1 MIRIEQKATLAATLG
16 LFIAACGGGQTGPT
30 PDPVDGAVTD
40 NNTTDTRVQRPREL
54 TPEERAELT
63 LQEAAEAF
71 STAIELYASADTGSR
86 DTARIEELMTEAMA
100 KNPEYT
106 TEAWFNVGLMRF
118 EAGDVPGALAAYEQA
133 TASDPDYA
141 RGMANVGYIQMTQGD
156 YQTAAQ
162 TFQACIT
169 RREIEPGCNINL
181 AILYG
186 MGELPAPGGDVDS
199 AQVERLR
206 FALGGDARSADA
218 FALLATNYYEAGQLA
233 LARLVCENA
242 ILLGIDEAVLH
253 NRLGLIALEEG
264 NVIEALAE
272 FRRTVELAPSMTSAW
287 VNIGAMSLSFRD
299 YDSALNAFEI
309 VLEERPDDRDVR
321 LSYGAALRGVE
332 EPERAQAEYE
342 AILAA
347 VPTHPG
353 ALFNMALLY
362 QEAYQDYPEACGYY
376 FQFLDSAPTDHDRF
390 EDANRRVNSLHELL
404 GSLLFLEQATEEQ
417 VAACAR

>member
-1 MIRIEQKATLAATLG
+1 MIRIQQKATIAASLG
-16 LFIAACGGGQTGPT
+16 LLLAACGGGQTST
-30 PDPVDGAVTD
+30 PVDPIDSAND
-40 NNTTDTRVQRPREL
+40 NNTTTERPVERAHEL
-54 TPEERAELT
+54 TPEERAALT
-63 LQEAAEAF
+63 LEEADQAF
-71 STAIELYASADTGSR
+71 QAAIELYASADTGSR
-86 DTARIEELMTEAMA
+86 DTQRIEDLLTEAMT

-118 EAGDVPGALAAYEQA
+118 ERGDVPGAIAAYDQA

-162 TFQACIT
+162 TFQACVA

-181 AILYG
+181 AILYR
-186 MGELPAPGGDVDS
+186 MGELAAPGDDIDA

-218 FALLATNYYEAGQLA
+218 FALLASNYFEAGQLA

-272 FRRTVELAPSMTSAW
+272 FRRAVELEPSLVSSW

-299 YDSALNAFEI
+299 YDGALEAFEV
-309 VLEERPDDRDVR
+309 VLESRPDDRDVR
-321 LSYGAALRGVE
+321 LSYGAALRGVDQ
-332 EPERAQAEYE
+332 PEQAQSEYE
-342 AILAA
+342 AILQAE
-347 VPTHPG
+347 PGHPG
-353 ALFNMALLY
+353 ALFNMALLH
-362 QEAYQDYPEACGYY
+362 QEAYQDYPEACGFY
-376 FQFLDSAPTDHDRF
+376 FQFLTSAPPSHENY
-390 EDANRRVNSLHELL
+390 EDANRRVDNLHELL